1 MSTSKLKQVIKI
13 KNVKEDDDTIQWK
26 KLNRTNLNK
35 ILNDILTKQFSN
47 EFERNI
53 IVNRIVELYLSS
65 QEDIQNIESMYSSGY
80 FRDNWVIPIV
90 SDKKIIFQKNNTPYS
105 VFIEASEM
113 EKNINEFKKLL
124 IPSNFETKIIN
135 LLNPY
140 INNLEQ
146 KIGVSKTSRT
156 SRMVI
161 RNFDLKDTRMSISNE
176 DIKVIGFYLDFN
188 KFFYENVVNEKCC
201 PTNFYLSNSSLKN
214 KSSFKNEIIKIN
226 NESDY
231 NKFIK
236 KITSLLQKFE
246 IQNSFNITKY
256 ESNLVNKNKYGFK
269 YTDIEIHNLDLINS
283 KFIDYLY
290 NFSYTYKKSLSD
302 SILQKLNWLSKTYD
316 SGYLFSNYLFIINNL
331 KKNNRIDELLK
342 TKDNSS
348 KFLDNF
354 IKSNNVGEISDD
366 EIKTYIQ
373 NINQNLDEH
382 DLILNLNIFY
392 KNQKKLKNLEIIKK
406 DKLYHAILN
415 VLGKSNLF
423 ELLEKERNTQVNL
436 YDLLSKNEQKKIDD
450 YLIKNEDSI
459 KFYFC
464 EFDEL
469 RKKFI
474 NSENEVDKYNYLSQL
489 IKQFSNNKLPSINSK
504 DQNIYCSNCKNSFCK
519 NNAIACMHEKYYYI
533 DLVEAKSEKVKKYIK
548 SLLET
553 NFYNYNE
560 KEGYIE
566 CKYCRRNIESDPG
579 VMYDKVF
586 ENDKMVSKDAIKT
599 NQEKSLL
606 NIADEFINFSSRFDI
621 KKEDLVNS
629 SISSIMQDIS
639 NVKNNDLKQ
648 VKTEIIEISFI
659 AAAFIQ
665 FILAS
670 PNKKLNTSICKIVN
684 YKIKDLINYT
694 LCIIKNKFNL
704 IFKKSQ
710 SIKLD
715 LYKLIFNRV
724 NYMENIGNIK
734 NLKSDFY
741 KLEEKFQY
749 NKRNLNFKTITKYE
763 NLISKANTTSE
774 LIYYLGKKFINL
786 YETYYRNDKKLLE
799 FIDLK
804 QKKIEFLDYNKF
816 KNILKI
822 RDTLYSISKKLNNKK
837 TIFNYKI
844 SKRINNDLLDQTY
857 WKKINTEIKSNQI
870 TNDIIEFYF
879 SKVCLDNLPHNFN
892 NSEFCNNCGRNL
904 LDIEKID
911 SKKIGIF
918 KKYYSLY
925 NKDFKSKEIKKIYQH
940 KFITYINSKKFN
952 LNQNE
957 FNLKIKSLVDIYIK
971 FSNLSKTSK
980 STESNTSSSGKDLG
994 TKLSEFLN
1002 DLGIFK
1008 IRKNEELNKIK
1019 DDKYKIVVEE
1029 KYNRLAMYN
1038 IKQYIYE
1045 LFTIINLIYNKQA
1058 SINIKNIY
1066 GYEYLEKYIESRD
1079 SFESIFEKIIK
1090 DNDDLYE
1097 KIDQIIYNELSNF
1110 KNKSSELKN
1119 IFINLLISIVLP
1131 NLKNIKND
1139 ININKFMVDFIGIL
1153 IERHKILDINEFTK
1167 TAIIDEDEKQ
1177 KKLQYDKIYRITDD
1191 EKVELGVDYIDL
1203 KKITDVEE
1211 YQDIIDKV
1219 DDYRN
1224 KEIEYDFD
1232 FDSNNID
1239 DLPDFEQFE

>member
-1 MSTSKLKQVIKI
+1 MNTSKLKQVIKI

-35 ILNDILTKQFSN
+35 ILNDILTKQYNN

-53 IVNRIVELYLSS
+53 IVNRIVELYLST

-80 FRDNWVIPIV
+80 LKDSWVIPIV
-90 SDKKIIFQKNNTPYS
+90 SDKKIIFQKNNIPYT
-105 VFIEASEM
+105 VFKEASEM
-113 EKNINEFKKLL
+113 EKEINEFKKLL

-140 INNLEQ
+140 INNIEQ
-146 KIGVSKTSRT
+146 KIGVSKTNRN

-161 RNFDLKDTRMSISNE
+161 RNYDLKDTRMSISNE
-176 DIKVIGFYLDFN
+176 DIKIIGFYLDYN
-188 KFFYENVVNEKCC
+188 KFFSDIIVNEKCC
-201 PTNFYLSNSSLKN
+201 PNNFYLKDSVLKN
-214 KSSFKNEIIKIN
+214 KNSFKNEIIKIN
-226 NESDY
+226 NDSDY
-231 NKFIK
+231 NKLIK
-236 KITSLLQKFE
+236 KISSLIKKFE
-246 IQNSFNITKY
+246 IQKTFNLTKY
-256 ESNLVNKNKYGFK
+256 ESNTLYKNKYGLK
-269 YTDIEIHNLDLINS
+269 YSDIVIQDLNLINS
-283 KFIDYLY
+283 NFIKYLY
-290 NFSYTYKKSLSD
+290 NFNYTYKKSLSD
-302 SILQKLNWLSKTYD
+302 SDLQKLNWLSKTYD
-316 SGYLFSNYLFIINNL
+316 NGYLFFNYLFIINNF

-342 TKDNSS
+342 TKKNSS
-348 KFLDNF
+348 KFLENF
-354 IKSNNVGEISDD
+354 IKTNNNGEISND
-366 EIKTYIQ
+366 EINTYIQ
-373 NINQNLDEH
+373 NINDNLDEH
-382 DLILNLNIFY
+382 DLIINLNLFY
-392 KNQKKLKNLEIIKK
+392 KNQKKLKNLDIIKK

-423 ELLEKERNTQVNL
+423 ELLEKEKNTQVEL

-464 EFDEL
+464 EFDDL

-474 NSENEVDKYNYLSQL
+474 NSENDIDKYHYLSQL
-489 IKQFSNNKLPSINSK
+489 INNYSNKKFPSLNSK

-533 DLVEAKSEKVKKYIK
+533 DLVEAKSDKVKKYIH

-553 NFYNYNE
+553 HFYNYNE

-566 CKYCRRNIESDPG
+566 CKFCRRNIKNHPG
-579 VMYDKVF
+579 IMHDKVF
-586 ENDKMVSKDAIKT
+586 ENDKMISNDGIKT
-599 NQEKSLL
+599 NQEKTLL
-606 NIADEFINFSSRFDI
+606 NIADEFINFSSRFDF
-621 KKEDLVNS
+621 KKEDIVNS
-629 SISSIMQDIS
+629 SISSIIQDIS
-639 NVKNNDLKQ
+639 NIKNNDLKQ
-648 VKTEIIEISFI
+648 IKTEIIEITFI
-659 AAAFIQ
+659 SATFIQ
-665 FILAS
+665 FVIAS
-670 PNKKLNTSICKIVN
+670 PNKKLNTSVCKIVN

-694 LCIIKNKFNL
+694 ICIIKNRFNL
-704 IFKKSQ
+704 IFKKAQ
-710 SIKLD
+710 TIKLD
-715 LYKLIFNRV
+715 IYKLISNRV
-724 NYMENIGNIK
+724 NYMENTGNIK

-749 NKRNLNFKTITKYE
+749 NKRNLNFKTINKYE
-763 NLISKANTTSE
+763 KLSSTGNPTQD
-774 LIYYLGKKFINL
+774 LIYYLNKKFINL

-804 QKKIEFLDYNKF
+804 QKRIEFLDYNKF
-816 KNILKI
+816 KNILKVKE
-822 RDTLYSISKKLNNKK
+822 Y
-837 TIFNYKI
+837 IFDI
-844 SKRINNDLLDQTY
+844 SKRLNKNKSLFNFKILKKINNDLLDQTY
-857 WKKINTEIKSNQI
+857 WKKINVEIKSNQI

-892 NSEFCNNCGRNL
+892 NSDFCNNCGRSL
-904 LDIEKID
+904 LEIEKID
-911 SKKIGIF
+911 KKKIGIF

-925 NKDFKSKEIKKIYQH
+925 NKDFKSKDIKKIYQH
-940 KFITYINSKKFN
+940 KYITYINSKKFI
-952 LNQNE
+952 LNQND
-957 FNLKIKSLVDIYIK
+957 FNNKIKSIVELYIK

-980 STESNTSSSGKDLG
+980 SSETNTSSSSKDLG
-994 TKLSEFLN
+994 NKLQIFLN

-1008 IRKNEELNKIK
+1008 IRKNEEISKIK
-1019 DDKYKIVVEE
+1019 NDKYKIVIEE

-1058 SINIKNIY
+1058 GINIKNIY
-1066 GYEYLEKYIESRD
+1066 GYEYLEKYIENRD
-1079 SFESIFEKIIK
+1079 SFEKIFETIIK
-1090 DNDDLYE
+1090 NNEDLYE
-1097 KIDQIIYNELSNF
+1097 KIDEIIYNEISNF
-1110 KNKSSELKN
+1110 KTKASELKY
-1119 IFINLLISIVLP
+1119 IFINLLISIILP
-1131 NLKNIKND
+1131 NLKNIKSD
-1139 ININKFMVDFIGIL
+1139 ITINKFIVDLIGIL

-1232 FDSNNID
+1232 FDSNNVD